1 MEWILSG
8 LIFSG
13 GSFFHGITG
22 FGFVILTLPFL
33 IIFHDPH
40 EAVIICIALGVANTI
55 YLAIQTWKDIIF
67 GMVKRLF
74 LFGLFGLPFGA
85 YFFVNFDVKALKIS
99 ISALVVLFGLLLLS
113 KWTHRFKRTSLTES
127 CIGFLSGF
135 FQMSVGLTGIP
146 PAVYLTLQDYKKLNF
161 RASINA
167 FLLILPPVGLV
178 FFWFLIGADKG
189 AFVRGIAYVPAVVIG
204 QYLGVKLSRRFSQVL
219 FKRIVTLTILGTG
232 IYNLAY
238 TLFK

>member
-1 MEWILSG
+1 
-8 LIFSG
+8 
-13 GSFFHGITG
+13 
-22 FGFVILTLPFL
+22 
-33 IIFHDPH
+33 
-40 EAVIICIALGVANTI
+40 
-55 YLAIQTWKDIIF
+55 
-67 GMVKRLF
+67 MVKRLF